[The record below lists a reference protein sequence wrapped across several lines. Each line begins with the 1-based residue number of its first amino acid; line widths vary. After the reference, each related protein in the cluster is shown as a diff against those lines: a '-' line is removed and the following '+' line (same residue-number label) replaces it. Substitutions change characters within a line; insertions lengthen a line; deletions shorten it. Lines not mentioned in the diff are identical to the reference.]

1 LTIAFFCDIIFL
13 MKNIQEVKNNINII
27 IKLVKNTDLKYKD
40 VAETLDV
47 DIGTLSRWV
56 KGKHI
61 PTRVYHSKIAEIA
74 NFYKK
79 IKVDKRL

>member
-1 LTIAFFCDIIFL
+1 MI
-13 MKNIQEVKNNINII
+13 NIQEVKANINII
-27 IKLVKNTDLKYKD
+27 IRLVKNTNLKYKD

-56 KGKHI
+56 NGKHL

-79 IKVDKRL
+79 MKLDKIS

>member
-1 LTIAFFCDIIFL
+1 MI
-13 MKNIQEVKNNINII
+13 NIQEVKANINII
-27 IKLVKNTDLKYKD
+27 IRLVKNTNLKYKD

-56 KGKHI
+56 NGKHL

-79 IKVDKRL
+79 MKLDKIL

>member
-1 LTIAFFCDIIFL
+1 MTIAFFYDSIFS
-13 MKNIQEVKNNINII
+13 MKNIQEVKHNIDII
-27 IKLVKNTDLKYKD
+27 IELVKNTDLKYKD

-56 KGKHI
+56 TKKHI
-61 PTRVYHSKIAEIA
+61 PTTVYHKKIAEIA

-79 IKVDKRL
+79 IKIDK

>member
-1 LTIAFFCDIIFL
+1 
-13 MKNIQEVKNNINII
+13 MKNIQKVKNNINTI

-40 VAETLDV
+40 VADTLDV
-47 DIGTLSRWV
+47 DICTVSRWV
-56 KGKHI
+56 RGKHL

-79 IKVDKRL
+79 MKIEKTL

>member
-1 LTIAFFCDIIFL
+1 
-13 MKNIQEVKNNINII
+13 MKNIQEVKTNINTI

-56 KGKHI
+56 QGKHI
-61 PTRVYHSKIAEIA
+61 PTRVYHKKIAEIA

-79 IKVDKRL
+79 MKIDKTL

>member
-1 LTIAFFCDIIFL
+1 LTIAFFYVSIFL
-13 MKNIQEVKNNINII
+13 MKNIQEVKTNINII
-27 IKLVKNTDLKYKD
+27 IKLVKNTNLKYKD
-40 VAETLDV
+40 VADTLDV

-56 KGKHI
+56 NKRHL

-79 IKVDKRL
+79 MKLDKIL

>member
-1 LTIAFFCDIIFL
+1 MKDIR
-13 MKNIQEVKNNINII
+13 EVKQNINTI
-27 IKLVKNTDLKYKD
+27 IKLVKNTDLRYKD

-56 KGKHI
+56 NGKHL
-61 PTRVYHSKIAEIA
+61 PTRVYHRKIAEIA

-79 IKVDKRL
+79 IKVDKKF

>member
-1 LTIAFFCDIIFL
+1 MTIAFFYVTIFS
-13 MKNIQEVKNNINII
+13 MKDMQEVKRNINTII
-27 IKLVKNTDLKYKD
+27 ELVKNTDLKYKD

-56 KGKHI
+56 RNKHI
-61 PTRVYHSKIAEIA
+61 PTRVYHKKIAEIA

-79 IKVDKRL
+79 MKIDK

>member
-1 LTIAFFCDIIFL
+1 
-13 MKNIQEVKNNINII
+13 MKNIEEVKNNINII
-27 IKLVKNTDLKYKD
+27 IKLVKNTNLKYKD

-56 KGKHI
+56 NEKHI
-61 PTRVYHSKIAEIA
+61 PTRVYHRKIAEIA

-79 IKVDKRL
+79 MKIDKIL